1 MQLSRRA
8 ERIQPSATLT
18 INAKAGEMKGRGED
32 VISLAAGEPDF
43 GPPEHVTERAIQAVK
58 EGNTRYTPVPG
69 TTELRRAAAAYFEH
83 FYGVRAE
90 PENIIAGNGGKQC
103 LFNLC
108 QCLLDA
114 GDEVLIPAP
123 YWVSYPEMVGL
134 ADGEPV
140 VLPTAPE
147 EDFLL
152 DPDQID
158 EAVDER
164 TKALILNTPS
174 NPTGCHYSQERLDRI
189 MERALAHDLYV
200 ISDEIYDQLIFPPA
214 GPASAAPWFKS
225 HPWRVALVNGLSK
238 SFALTGWRIGYLL
251 AHKEVIQAMSKIQG
265 QSTSNICTI
274 AQEAAVAALEG
285 SFDFLAEKREV
296 LAGRRDKALERIGS
310 WSRAQCPRP
319 DGAFY
324 LFPRLDGYFSGSI
337 ADSTS
342 MCTYL
347 LEEAGVALVPGAAFG
362 DDRCVRLSYALNDQ
376 DLGRALQRMGEA
388 LAKL

>member
-18 INAKAGEMKGRGED
+18 INAKAGEMKSRGED

-43 GPPEHVTERAIQAVK
+43 SPPKHVTDRAMQAVK
-58 EGNTRYTPVPG
+58 DGNTRYTPVPG
-69 TTELRRAAAAYFEH
+69 KTELRRAAAGYFEH
-83 FYGVRAE
+83 FYGVRAK

-103 LFNLC
+103 LYTLC

-123 YWVSYPEMVGL
+123 FWVSYPEMVGL
-134 ADGEPV
+134 ADGVPV
-140 VLPTAPE
+140 VLPTTPE

-152 DPDQID
+152 DPDKID
-158 EAVDER
+158 QAVGER
-164 TKALILNTPS
+164 TKVLILNTPS
-174 NPTGCHYSQERLDRI
+174 NPTGCHYSQQRLDRI
-189 MERALAHDLYV
+189 MERALAHNLYV
-200 ISDEIYDQLIFPPA
+200 ISDEIYDQLVFSPA
-214 GPASAAPWFKS
+214 GPASAAPWFDS
-225 HPWRVALVNGLSK
+225 HPWRVAVVNGLSK
-238 SFALTGWRIGYLL
+238 SFALTGWRIGYVL

-285 SFDFLAEKREV
+285 SFDFLAEKRDI
-296 LAGRRDKALERIGS
+296 LAGRRDKALERMGS
-310 WSRAQCPRP
+310 WSRAGCPRP

-324 LFPRLDGYFSGSI
+324 LFPRLDGYYSGSVT
-337 ADSTS
+337 DSTS

-347 LEEAGVALVPGAAFG
+347 LEEAGVALVPGTAFG

-376 DLGRALQRMGEA
+376 DLERALERMGEA

>member
-1 MQLSRRA
+1 
-8 ERIQPSATLT
+8 
-18 INAKAGEMKGRGED
+18 
-32 VISLAAGEPDF
+32 
-43 GPPEHVTERAIQAVK
+43 
-58 EGNTRYTPVPG
+58 
-69 TTELRRAAAAYFEH
+69 
-83 FYGVRAE
+83 
-90 PENIIAGNGGKQC
+90 
-103 LFNLC
+103 
-108 QCLLDA
+108 
-114 GDEVLIPAP
+114 
-123 YWVSYPEMVGL
+123 VG
-134 ADGEPV
+134 
-140 VLPTAPE
+140 
-147 EDFLL
+147 
-152 DPDQID
+152 
-158 EAVDER
+158 ER

-251 AHKEVIQAMSKIQG
+251 AHKEVIQAMSRIQG

-310 WSRAQCPRP
+310 WSRAECPRP

-347 LEEAGVALVPGAAFG
+347 LEEAGVALVPGTAFG

-376 DLGRALQRMGEA
+376 DLERALQRMGEA

>member
-18 INAKAGEMKGRGED
+18 INAKAGEMKSRGED

-58 EGNTRYTPVPG
+58 DGNTRYTPVPG
-69 TTELRRAAAAYFEH
+69 TTELRRAAAGYFEH

-152 DPDQID
+152 DPDKID
-158 EAVDER
+158 KAVGER

-189 MERALAHDLYV
+189 MERALANDLYV

-214 GPASAAPWFKS
+214 GPASVAPWFES
-225 HPWRVALVNGLSK
+225 HPWRVAVVNGLSK
-238 SFALTGWRIGYLL
+238 SFALTGWRIGYVL

-274 AQEAAVAALEG
+274 AQEAAVAALKG
-285 SFDFLAEKREV
+285 SFDFLGQKRDI
-296 LAGRRDKALERIGS
+296 LAGRRDKALERIGN

-324 LFPRLDGYFSGSI
+324 LFPQLDGYFSGSV

-347 LEEAGVALVPGAAFG
+347 LEEAGVALVPGTAFG

-376 DLGRALQRMGEA
+376 DLERALQRMEKA

>member
-18 INAKAGEMKGRGED
+18 INAKAGEMKSRGED

-43 GPPEHVTERAIQAVK
+43 GPPERVTERAIQAVK

-69 TTELRRAAAAYFEH
+69 TTELRGAAAGYFEH

-152 DPDQID
+152 DPDKID
-158 EAVDER
+158 EAVSER
-164 TKALILNTPS
+164 TKVLILNTPS
-174 NPTGCHYSQERLDRI
+174 NPTGCHYSQQRLDRI

-214 GPASAAPWFKS
+214 GPASAAPWLDS
-225 HPWRVALVNGLSK
+225 HPWRVAVVNGLSK
-238 SFALTGWRIGYLL
+238 SFALTGWRIGYVL
-251 AHKEVIQAMSKIQG
+251 AHKEIIQAMSKIQG

-285 SFDFLAEKREV
+285 SFDFLAEKREI

-310 WSRAQCPRP
+310 WSLAQCPRP

-324 LFPRLDGYFSGSI
+324 LFPRLDGYYSGSVT
-337 ADSTS
+337 DSTS

-347 LEEAGVALVPGAAFG
+347 LEEAGVALVPGIAFG
-362 DDRCVRLSYALNDQ
+362 DDRCVRLSYALNDR
-376 DLGRALQRMGEA
+376 DLERALQRMGEA

>member
-18 INAKAGEMKGRGED
+18 INAKAGEMKSRGED

-58 EGNTRYTPVPG
+58 DGNTRYTPVPG
-69 TTELRRAAAAYFEH
+69 TTELRRAAAGYFEH

-152 DPDQID
+152 DPDKID
-158 EAVDER
+158 EAVGER

-189 MERALAHDLYV
+189 MERALANDLYV

-214 GPASAAPWFKS
+214 GPASVAPWFES
-225 HPWRVALVNGLSK
+225 HPWHVAVVNGLSK
-238 SFALTGWRIGYLL
+238 SFALTGWRIGYVL

-274 AQEAAVAALEG
+274 AQEAAVAALKG
-285 SFDFLAEKREV
+285 SFDFLGQKRDI
-296 LAGRRDKALERIGS
+296 LAGRRDKALERIGN

-324 LFPRLDGYFSGSI
+324 LFPQLDGYFSGSV

-347 LEEAGVALVPGAAFG
+347 LEEAGVALVPGTAFG

-376 DLGRALQRMGEA
+376 DLERALQRMEKA

>member
-18 INAKAGEMKGRGED
+18 INAKAGELKSRGED

-43 GPPEHVTERAIQAVK
+43 GPPEHVTDRAMQAVK
-58 EGNTRYTPVPG
+58 NGNTRYTPVPG
-69 TTELRRAAAAYFEH
+69 TTELRRAAAGYFEH

-158 EAVDER
+158 EAVGER
-164 TKALILNTPS
+164 TKVLILNTPS

-214 GPASAAPWFKS
+214 GPASAAPWLQS
-225 HPWRVALVNGLSK
+225 HSWRVAVVNGLSK
-238 SFALTGWRIGYLL
+238 SFALTGWRIGYVL
-251 AHKEVIQAMSKIQG
+251 AHKEIIQAMSKIQG

-285 SFDFLAEKREV
+285 SFDFLSEKRDI
-296 LAGRRDKALERIGS
+296 LAGRRDKALERIGY

-324 LFPRLDGYFSGSI
+324 LFPRLDAYYSGSVT
-337 ADSTS
+337 DSTS

-347 LEEAGVALVPGAAFG
+347 LEEAGVALVPGTAFG

-376 DLGRALQRMGEA
+376 DLERALQRMGQA

>member
-1 MQLSRRA
+1 MQLSRRV

-69 TTELRRAAAAYFEH
+69 TTELRRAAAGYFEH

-108 QCLLDA
+108 QCLFDA

-158 EAVDER
+158 EAVGER

-251 AHKEVIQAMSKIQG
+251 AHKEVIQAMSRIQG

-310 WSRAQCPRP
+310 WSRAECPRP

-362 DDRCVRLSYALNDQ
+362 DDRCVRLSYALNAQ
-376 DLGRALQRMGEA
+376 DLERALQRMGEA